1 VISGNTVF
9 LTVVPAASVSVYAVE
24 EGVPPG
30 FVVSGITPVG
40 GVFDVGGR
48 KVKWGPWFDNTQRT
62 LTYTLTASVGFSG
75 NVTLVG
81 TGSFDGVDVA
91 VTGDRQMVASDGEPP
106 QLVVNLYAGMALSGI
121 IGRTY
126 RVEWSSAMSGGTWT
140 SAAMLRLTN
149 TTQLWVDTS
158 APVRSNS
165 QRFYRAV
172 LLP

>member
-9 LTVVPAASVSVYAVE
+9 LTVVPATSVSVYAVE

-48 KVKWGPWFDNTQRT
+48 KVKWGPFFDNAERV
-62 LTYTLTASVGFSG
+62 LSYTITPEPGASK

-91 VTGDRQMVASDGEPP
+91 ITGQRQVSENPP
-106 QLVVNLYAGMALSGI
+106 ALLSLDLYAGVMVTGTV
-121 IGRTY
+121 GQTY
-126 RVEWSSAMSGGTWT
+126 RMEWSPVVSGGDWT
-140 SAAMLRLTN
+140 PAATVVLTN
-149 TTQLWVDTS
+149 AMQLWVDPS
-158 APVRSNS
+158 APARSGSN
-165 QRFYRAV
+165 RFYRAV

>member
-48 KVKWGPWFDNTQRT
+48 KVKWGPFFDNAERV
-62 LTYTLTASVGFSG
+62 LSYTITPEPGASK

-91 VTGDRQMVASDGEPP
+91 ITGQRQVGENLPA
-106 QLVVNLYAGMALSGI
+106 LLSLDLYAGVMVTGTV
-121 IGRTY
+121 GQTY
-126 RVEWSSAMSGGTWT
+126 RVEWSPVTDGAIWTPLATMS
-140 SAAMLRLTN
+140 LTN
-149 TTQLWVDTS
+149 TAQLWVDTS
-158 APVRSNS
+158 VPIRSNS
-165 QRFYRAV
+165 NRLFRAV
-172 LLP
+172 HSR